1 MRIRFFDEE
10 KKKMTVIIN
19 GDEVTNP
26 VARWV
31 IAGSALVFA
40 VVLIVLLVLIILP
53 LIGVSVAVS
62 LVIAA
67 AALLLIIPLLPLVLL
82 GKWVRG
88 RSDTEGMV
96 ETEDRQDIE

>member
-10 KKKMTVIIN
+10 KKKMTLIIN
-19 GDEVTNP
+19 GEEVTNP
-26 VARWV
+26 AARWV
-31 IAGSALVFA
+31 ITGSALVFA
-40 VVLIVLLVLIILP
+40 VVLVVLLVLIILP

-67 AALLLIIPLLPLVLL
+67 AALLLIIPLLPLVLI

-88 RSDTEGMV
+88 RSNNEGV
-96 ETEDRQDIE
+96 IEGNEPQEGK